1 MDVIYRCCA
10 GIDVHKKLISVN
22 LLRRGAEGRPDL
34 DEVRTVST
42 MTRALMALAD
52 WLKAEGC
59 THIAVESTGVY
70 WKPIFNILEPEF
82 TIILVNARHIK
93 AVPGRKTDV
102 ADCRWIAQLLQ
113 HGLLKASFIPP
124 APIREIRDITR
135 ERRKLIQSRATVTN
149 RIAKVLEDANI
160 KLASVASNIVGA
172 SGLEMLHAIID
183 HEEDVEKLANMAK
196 RQLRSKR
203 EQLKEALYGR
213 VTDHHR
219 FLLSQHLRQ
228 LRFLD
233 EEILEF
239 DLRIERLMRPFS
251 LELSLLVTIP
261 GVGRRT
267 AEQLLAEIGVEMDR
281 FPSDRHISSWA
292 GVCSGNNESAGKRK
306 GGQTLQGNKWVKST
320 LTEAAWAVSRTK
332 DTYLAARYR
341 RLAARR
347 GKKRAIMAVGHSIL
361 VIAYHMLKSKRP
373 YRELGAD
380 FLDKQH
386 AERVKSRLVKRLQG
400 LGYEVAVRRKPAA

>member
-10 GIDVHKKLISVN
+10 GIDVHKRRISVN

-34 DEVRTVST
+34 DEVRTFST
-42 MTRALMALAD
+42 MTRELMALAD

-70 WKPIFNILEPEF
+70 WKPIFNILESEF
-82 TIILVNARHIK
+82 TILLVNARHIK

-124 APIREIRDITR
+124 APIRELRDLTR
-135 ERRKLIQSRATVTN
+135 ERRKLIQSRATVIN

-172 SGLEMLHAIID
+172 SGMEMLKAIIA
-183 HEEDVEKLANMAK
+183 HEEDPEKLADLAK
-196 RQLRSKR
+196 RRLRSKK
-203 EQLKEALYGR
+203 EELQEALYGR

-219 FLLSQHLRQ
+219 FLLSQYIRQ
-228 LRFLD
+228 LRFFD
-233 EEILEF
+233 EEIHEF
-239 DLRIERLMRPFS
+239 DIRIENLMRPFL
-251 LELSLLVTIP
+251 LELSLLETIP

-267 AEQLLAEIGVEMDR
+267 AEQLLSEIGVEMTC
-281 FPSDRHISSWA
+281 FPSDQHLSSWA

-306 GGQTLQGNKWVKST
+306 SGQTTSGNRWLKST

-361 VIAYHMLKSKRP
+361 VIVYHILKEKRP

-386 AERVKSRLVKRLQG
+386 AEKVKSRLVKRLQG
-400 LGYEVAVRRKPAA
+400 LGYEVAVRRRTAA

>member
-10 GIDVHKKLISVN
+10 GIDVHKKLIAVN
-22 LLRRGAEGRPDL
+22 LLRRGVESRADL
-34 DEVRTVST
+34 DEVRTFST
-42 MTRALMALAD
+42 MTRDRMALAD
-52 WLKAEGC
+52 WLKSEGC

-70 WKPIFNILEPEF
+70 WKPIYNILEAEF

-124 APIREIRDITR
+124 APIREIRDLTR

-233 EEILEF
+233 EEIREF

-267 AEQLLAEIGVEMDR
+267 AEQLLGEIGAEMDR

-306 GGQTLQGNKWVKST
+306 GGQTTQGNKWVKST

-361 VIAYHMLKSKRP
+361 VIAYHILKEKHP

-380 FLDKQH
+380 FLDQQH

-400 LGYEVAVRRKPAA
+400 LGYDVAVWRKPAA